1 MPAETAAPLRIAMW
15 SGPRNISTA
24 MMRSFGN
31 RPDCTVVDEPFY
43 GYYLKATGSDHPG
56 SGEII
61 ASMNCDWRSVARTMT
76 EGPVPTP
83 VQYQKQ
89 LTHQMLPEVDP
100 GFTDALLNCFLV
112 REPARM
118 IVSYAKVRPDFSLHE
133 LGLPQ
138 QLAIYRYVAARAPR
152 APLVVDAV
160 EVLSD
165 PRAALGRI
173 CAHAGIPFLDAMLHW
188 PPGRRE
194 TDGVWAPHWYAAVEA
209 STGFESPPVGTV
221 EVPAR
226 YRAMLDEA
234 SGIYAEMRA
243 LNP

>member
-61 ASMNCDWRSVARTMT
+61 ASMDCDWRSVARTMT
-76 EGPVPTP
+76 EGAVPTP

-89 LTHQMLPEVDP
+89 LTHQMLPEVDLS
-100 GFTDALLNCFLV
+100 FSDAFINCFLV
-112 REPARM
+112 REPSRM
-118 IVSYAKVRPDFSLHE
+118 IVSYAKVRPDFALHE

-209 STGFESPPVGTV
+209 STGFEPPPVGTV